1 MVNSANEP
9 QLLSVNETPALVHLC
24 LKLKD
29 VVFLNIAKIELR
41 EGKLGNGNLRGW
53 GLSDS

>member
-1 MVNSANEP
+1 MVNSANDP

-41 EGKLGNGNLRGW
+41 EGKLGNGNLRG
-53 GLSDS
+53 

>member
-1 MVNSANEP
+1 MVNSANDP
-9 QLLSVNETPALVHLC
+9 QLLSVNETPALVQLC

-41 EGKLGNGNLRGW
+41 EGKLGNGNLRG
-53 GLSDS
+53 